1 MQLFK
6 KSYFEDYL
14 VPYKNQA
21 LCKIRKGNG
30 KQMDKLNSVN
40 YIYKCNKKAQMS
52 NPAKFLEKLSVSD
65 KITGNFP
72 IIILLFIF

>member
-1 MQLFK
+1 
-6 KSYFEDYL
+6 
-14 VPYKNQA
+14 
-21 LCKIRKGNG
+21 
-30 KQMDKLNSVN
+30 MDKLNSVN